1 MLRYHYH
8 CTDGV
13 DLIIDRRGRTAVN
26 DQQALQ
32 EAVLVAERV
41 IRELPEYDQWGSW
54 LVCVHDDEHRMIGT
68 VPFDRALPALANAE
82 AALREAF
89 SWTTDPCWPIPH
101 RSIRSH

>member
-1 MLRYHYH
+1 MWRDHYH

-13 DLIIDRRGRTAVN
+13 DLIIDRRGRTAAN
-26 DQQALQ
+26 DEQALQ

-54 LVCVHDDEHRMIGT
+54 VVCVYDNEHRMIGT
-68 VPFDRALPALANAE
+68 VPFDMALPALANVQ

-89 SWTTDPCWPIPH
+89 SWTIDPCWPSPH
-101 RSIRSH
+101 PDTSSH